1 MIDIAKEVGA
11 DAIKFQTYKAESMT
25 LNLDNKNFLVK
36 NPNSPFFKKKLYDLY
51 DKSAMPWKWYKKI
64 KLRAKKNKLI
74 FFSTPF
80 DKQSLDFLDTLNVP
94 CYKVASFECNDL
106 PLIRL
111 IAKKKK
117 PIIISTGMATFSEIN
132 DAVKIVR
139 STGLKKI
146 ILLKCTSS
154 YPAKEEDYNLSAI
167 PYMRKKFKCLIGV
180 SDHTLGSVVPVTSIS
195 HGAVMIEKHL
205 KFDDKSLSAD
215 ARFSLGPDNFK
226 KMVDEVNLAFKA
238 NGKVYIGPTKHEG
251 ISKKFRRSIIVI
263 RDIKKNEKITEKNIK
278 VLRPSI
284 GISPKYYFKVLGK
297 KVNKKLKI
305 GDPLKFSHLKGI

>member
-1 MIDIAKEVGA
+1 M
-11 DAIKFQTYKAESMT
+11 
-25 LNLDNKNFLVK
+25 
-36 NPNSPFFKKKLYDLY
+36 
-51 DKSAMPWKWYKKI
+51 
-64 KLRAKKNKLI
+64 
-74 FFSTPF
+74 
-80 DKQSLDFLDTLNVP
+80 
-94 CYKVASFECNDL
+94 
-106 PLIRL
+106 
-111 IAKKKK
+111 
-117 PIIISTGMATFSEIN
+117 
-132 DAVKIVR
+132 
-139 STGLKKI
+139 
-146 ILLKCTSS
+146 
-154 YPAKEEDYNLSAI
+154 
-167 PYMRKKFKCLIGV
+167 
-180 SDHTLGSVVPVTSIS
+180 
-195 HGAVMIEKHL
+195 
-205 KFDDKSLSAD
+205 SAD